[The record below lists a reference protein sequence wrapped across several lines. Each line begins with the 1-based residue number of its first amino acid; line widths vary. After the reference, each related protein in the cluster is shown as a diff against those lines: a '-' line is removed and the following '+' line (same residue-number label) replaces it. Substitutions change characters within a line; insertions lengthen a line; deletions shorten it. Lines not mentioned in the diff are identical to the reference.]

1 MRIVCI
7 FAEKLYAVQ
16 YDEKSINEFRRLL
29 NQWNDIEYLFEF
41 TQENNI
47 KESSD
52 FIDEIIEDA
61 YELEVFLNQLN
72 NNNKS
77 LNQYF
82 ENLRPSEP
90 IILSLQ
96 KGKKYKIGK
105 SRLRLYA
112 IKIEDDVF
120 LITGGAIKMTQT
132 MQEHPDTSNE
142 LKKLNKVRD
151 FLIEKNITFEDAF
164 YDFIINE

>member
-1 MRIVCI
+1 MKIVCI

-16 YDEKSINEFRRLL
+16 YDENSINEFRRLL
-29 NQWNDIEYLFEF
+29 NQWNDMEYLFEF

-61 YELEVFLNQLN
+61 YELDIFLNQLN
-72 NNNKS
+72 NNKQS

-82 ENLRPSEP
+82 ENLRVSEP

-96 KGKKYKIGK
+96 KGKRNKRGRSK
-105 SRLRLYA
+105 LRLYA
-112 IKIEDDVF
+112 IKIDTEVF
-120 LITGGAIKMTQT
+120 LITGGAIKITQK

-142 LKKLNKVRD
+142 LKKLNKVRG

>member
-1 MRIVCI
+1 MKIVCI

-72 NNNKS
+72 NNKKS

-82 ENLRPSEP
+82 ENLRVSEP

-96 KGKKYKIGK
+96 KGKRNKRGRSK
-105 SRLRLYA
+105 LRLYA
-112 IKIEDDVF
+112 IKIDAEVF
-120 LITGGAIKMTQT
+120 LITGGAIKITQK
-132 MQEHPDTSNE
+132 MQEHPDTTNE